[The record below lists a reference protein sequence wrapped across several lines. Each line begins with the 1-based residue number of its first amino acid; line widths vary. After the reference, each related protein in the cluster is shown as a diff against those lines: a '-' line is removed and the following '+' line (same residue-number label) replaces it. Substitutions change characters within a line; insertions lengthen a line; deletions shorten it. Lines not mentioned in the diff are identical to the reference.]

1 MNFCAFDSD
10 YLFTTISAIVMTVLV
25 LVPQSSYWSVTLLQ
39 VMGIVRCPLY
49 TLPNGLGFP
58 AFLRQ
63 KFIGN
68 SREQLLMTL
77 ERRGLL
83 SAEEV
88 QHALETSR
96 TVNNYVTR
104 EEINY

>member
-1 MNFCAFDSD
+1 
-10 YLFTTISAIVMTVLV
+10 
-25 LVPQSSYWSVTLLQ
+25 
-39 VMGIVRCPLY
+39 MGVVRCPLY

-58 AFLRQ
+58 AFLRH

-68 SREQLLMTL
+68 SREQLLMGL

-88 QHALETSR
+88 QCALETSR

-104 EEINY
+104 EEIKY